1 MLPVRGSGCVLF
13 VPGPR
18 EVVVVVAV
26 ALLDFLLGS
35 GSLLVHP
42 GEGSVHPAALPYQRL
57 EGSECGRPS

>member
-1 MLPVRGSGCVLF
+1 M
-13 VPGPR
+13 PGPR

-35 GSLLVHP
+35 GLLLVHP
-42 GEGSVHPAALPYQRL
+42 GEGSVHSVALTHQRL